1 MLTACLLLAMVVVT
15 IAWLSER
22 EWRKHYEKLV
32 EYIINAKP

>member
-1 MLTACLLLAMVVVT
+1 MITALLLFTLTLAV